1 MDKTYFFM
9 GGLPRSGSTLLTAI
23 LNQHPDIYASPLSP
37 LIDMY
42 WKLGE
47 AIYDTEIWKS
57 GLRNEN
63 AQTTLNSLANHFYS
77 DIDKP
82 IVIDKNR
89 AWGTP
94 GNQHIAKAFNQNPKT
109 IVVLRPILEVL
120 SSFLRL
126 ADKNPNNFID
136 KEIEQ
141 SDFFV
146 KYYRDRNDVRCDWL
160 MHPNG
165 EIDRSLLA
173 IATLLKNPNSCHI
186 VWYDD
191 LVKEPQKCLTNIYE
205 FLEIKD
211 FKHSFNNIKQLDKH
225 KDIEAFGIKDLHT
238 IKSSIQPSQTKPELV
253 LSNYSKDRYGCILD
267 FIPR

>member
-23 LNQHPDIYASPLSP
+23 LNQHPDIYASPMSP
-37 LIDMY
+37 LLNMY
-42 WKLGE
+42 WKLSE
-47 AIYDTEIWKS
+47 AIYDTEISRS
-57 GLRNEN
+57 GLRSESS
-63 AQTTLNSLANHFYS
+63 QTTLNSLADVYYS

-82 IVIDKNR
+82 IVIDKSR

-94 GNQHIAKAFNQNPKT
+94 GNQHIAEVFNKNPKT
-109 IVVLRPILEVL
+109 ILILRPILEIL

-126 ADKNPNNFID
+126 AENNPDNFID
-136 KEIEQ
+136 TSLRE

-146 KYYRDRNDVRCDWL
+146 KYYRDINDVRCDWL
-160 MHPNG
+160 MRPNG
-165 EIDRSLLA
+165 DIDKSLLA
-173 IATLLKNPNSCHI
+173 IATLIKNPNNCHI

-191 LVKEPQKCLTNIYE
+191 LVKQPQKCLSGIYQ
-205 FLEIKD
+205 FLEIED

-225 KDIEAFGIKDLHT
+225 KDVEAFGIKNLHT
-238 IKSSIQPSQTKPELV
+238 IKSSIQPSKTKPELV
-253 LSNYSKDRYGCILD
+253 LSDYSRTRYGSTLD